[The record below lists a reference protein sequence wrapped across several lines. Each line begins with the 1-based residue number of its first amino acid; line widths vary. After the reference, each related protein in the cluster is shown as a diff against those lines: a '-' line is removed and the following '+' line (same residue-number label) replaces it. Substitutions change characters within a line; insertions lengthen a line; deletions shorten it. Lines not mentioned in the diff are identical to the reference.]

1 MSLRPLKHFG
11 SGAFKEL
18 LTSEEDYLAY
28 RAGVHLGKMSPN
40 DLSALSTNSA
50 ATLIGRYENSY
61 YNNDASTV
69 PLEEAHTRTF
79 EVIHTSDSGAST
91 HTSVFDS
98 LYTPLPSTIFVGDVL
113 DIVVIGNVL
122 HTGTGFNEIEY
133 QVSLSGTAER
143 TQSSFAEPTA
153 TNTTQT
159 EVTWED
165 FDNASLNSL
174 YRATFRIQPTQ
185 EGLFDVI
192 VSAAAT
198 DLNNPVQISNDS
210 IYLGTVRVEPRQRP
224 ADTTDVYELY
234 QNDSNVASIITES
247 SLKRNPFFWDKD
259 LDPAGLREV
268 NDFELDLI
276 CTRLLSSIFE
286 NDYPGTFRLA
296 SVSPGTNWS
305 IFLENVFVDTRSD
318 GSELKYSIWIKQ
330 EAEAIPSTVRPLAPF
345 RLNGVFAGIK
355 ELTDP
360 EMEFTFGERMKSLIM
375 STKIGTYQLRSSEQ
389 GPPTEA
395 GTWLAKG
402 SAVNTVREY
411 EEDQNYLG
419 LALFEI
425 NYTEPYVADY
435 TAEYEG
441 NYSPTYEQTYVG
453 DYVGTYQ
460 GSDILETYT
469 AEYEGV
475 DILLTYSGDY
485 EGSTYTS
492 ESEVVY
498 TSESEIPY
506 TGDFDATYIGD
517 YTAEFSADYT
527 GDFSDIYVGDYTA
540 ETLDIYTSES
550 TADYIKEFT
559 AEYVGD
565 YTGLYIGDY
574 TKEFS
579 ADYIGD
585 YAGPSAYVTYI
596 GDYTLEFTADYTGD
610 FSVDYVGDYVKEFSA
625 TYVGDFSAD
634 YAGVTY
640 TKEFSATYEGNSSA
654 VYTGDF
660 LADYTAE
667 YVKEFSATYTS
678 ESAID
683 YLGDFTATY
692 TGDYTGNFSADY
704 TSESTINYTGDFSD
718 TYIGAYLAEYILDF
732 TATYEGTY
740 QSTSVG
746 NFSADYVSESRDY
759 IDEVNYV
766 GSGVVPGASVY
777 LELLGDTTYY
787 YQFYGT
793 LSGSGTGADWPLAL
807 GSRIAGTS
815 YYRGS
820 SQGGGFYDVW
830 YSSTGTITYTGDVT
844 YTNETPI
851 TYTSESQIIYNGEYI
866 GDYTSES
873 IAATAYVVNYQGD
886 YVGDSQ
892 IVYTGDFSATYT
904 SESSAVYQGEYVS
917 ESGIVYTGDFSA
929 DYTSESTATY
939 VQPYTS
945 ESTIDYTGD
954 FSADYT
960 SESSID
966 YIADYTGDSTTDY
979 TSESSINYQGDY
991 TSESSAVYTSE
1002 SSAVYEGDYAGLPE
1016 ENYLGTYTHLTYVA
1030 PPGWTYVFVFANPG
1044 YDWYVYE
1051 NVGGTNLLRKSG
1063 FRLEN
1068 APLSNKTG
1076 FNFGFVSGSTY
1087 SGFIYAAAP
1096 GGSSGSCTTLS
1107 SGAVEIDIDYI
1118 GDYAGPVFI
1127 NYEGTY
1133 TSESTID
1140 YITDAETNY
1149 EGNYTSESEITYVG
1163 DFSANYEKEGEI
1175 VYQGDYTGDSE
1186 IDYTS
1191 ESEITYQ
1198 GDYVSESNAEY
1209 IGKFSENYTGDFS
1222 ADYISTYIG
1231 DYTSEYT
1238 RTVSISYIGD
1248 YTPNY
1253 DGLTYEGDYTAEYVG
1268 GDIIETYTADYEGAT
1283 YTQDYNNQYAV
1294 YDTDVGPYLDEGQ
1307 RLSTPVKLETYT
1319 LYVRTTAQELI
1330 FAPLGADAMILSDG
1344 LTLIVR

>member
-18 LTSEEDYLAY
+18 LLTEEDYLAY

-61 YNNDASTV
+61 YNNDTSTV
-69 PLEEAHTRTF
+69 PLEEAHVRTF
-79 EVIHTSDSGAST
+79 EVIHSSVPGNST
-91 HTSVFDS
+91 HATTFDS
-98 LYTPLPSTIFVGDVL
+98 VYTSLPSTIFVGDVL
-113 DIVVIGNVL
+113 DIIVVGNVL

-133 QVSLSGTAER
+133 QINLSGSALR
-143 TQSSFAEPTA
+143 TQSSFSEPTA
-153 TNTTQT
+153 TNTTET

-165 FDNASLNSL
+165 FENASLNSL

-185 EGLFDVI
+185 EGLLDII
-192 VSAAAT
+192 VNAAAT
-198 DLNNPVQISNDS
+198 DLNNPVQTSNDS
-210 IYLGTVRVEPRQRP
+210 LYLGTVRVEPQQRP

-234 QNDSNVASIITES
+234 QNDSSVASIITES
-247 SLKRNPFFWDKD
+247 SFKRNPLFWDKD

-268 NDFELDLI
+268 NDIELDLI
-276 CTRLLSSIFE
+276 CTRLLSSIFQ
-286 NDYPGTFRLA
+286 NDYPGTFKLA
-296 SVSPGTNWS
+296 SVSPGSNWAV
-305 IFLENVFVDTRSD
+305 FLEDVFVDTRSD
-318 GSELKYSIWIKQ
+318 GSELGYSIWIKQ

-360 EMEFTFGERMKSLIM
+360 EIEFTFGERMKSLIM
-375 STKIGTYQLRSSEQ
+375 STKIGTYQLRSSEE

-395 GTWLAKG
+395 GIWLAKG

-411 EEDQNYLG
+411 EEDQSYLG

-453 DYVGTYQ
+453 DYIANYQ
-460 GSDILETYT
+460 GTDVLKTYI
-469 AEYEGV
+469 AEFESIEV
-475 DILLTYSGDY
+475 PITYSGEY
-485 EGSTYTS
+485 EAAAYVS
-492 ESEVVY
+492 ESTADY

-506 TGDFDATYIGD
+506 TGDFNATYIGD
-517 YTAEFSADYT
+517 YTTEFSADYT
-527 GDFSDIYVGDYTA
+527 GDFTATFVGDYTGNFQA
-540 ETLDIYTSES
+540 VYTSES

-565 YTGLYIGDY
+565 YTGLYVGDY

-585 YAGPSAYVTYI
+585 YQGPSAFVTYT
-596 GDYTLEFTADYTGD
+596 GEYTLEFTADYTGD
-610 FSVDYVGDYVKEFSA
+610 FSADYVGDYVKEFSA

-634 YAGVTY
+634 YAGAAY

-660 LADYTAE
+660 LADYVAQ

-678 ESAID
+678 ESTVD

-692 TGDYTGNFSADY
+692 TGDYTGDFSADY
-704 TSESTINYTGDFSD
+704 TSESTIDYTGDFSD
-718 TYIGAYLAEYILDF
+718 TYVGGYLTTYTGDF
-732 TATYEGTY
+732 SATYTGANY
-740 QSTSVG
+740 QSTSTG
-746 NFSADYVSESRDY
+746 NFSADY
-759 IDEVNYV
+759 
-766 GSGVVPGASVY
+766 
-777 LELLGDTTYY
+777 TTTSTVTY
-787 YQFYGT
+787 
-793 LSGSGTGADWPLAL
+793 TGAGTQYSIFSPVYYVLEP
-807 GSRIAGTS
+807 AGTS
-815 YYRGS
+815 NREWWWGGS
-820 SQGGGFYDVW
+820 LLATTGFV
-830 YSSTGTITYTGDVT
+830 SSVTVSGVTYTIGSLVDQVTDKTGTTNYYQISGSDGVSYVTQIDVT
-844 YTNETPI
+844 YTGN
-851 TYTSESQIIYNGEYI
+851 SQVIYQGDYI

-873 IAATAYVVNYQGD
+873 TLGYTVSYQGD

-917 ESGIVYTGDFSA
+917 ESGIIYVGDFSA

-939 VQPYTS
+939 NQPYTS

-954 FSADYT
+954 FSANYT
-960 SESSID
+960 SESTID

-979 TSESSINYQGDY
+979 TSESTTTYEGTY
-991 TSESSAVYTSE
+991 TSESNAVYTSE
-1002 SSAVYEGDYAGLPE
+1002 SSAVYEGDYVSLPQQ
-1016 ENYLGTYTHLTYVA
+1016 NYEGTYTHLTYIA
-1030 PPGWTYVFVFANPG
+1030 PPGWTYQFVYTGSG
-1044 YDWYVYE
+1044 YDWFVYE
-1051 NVGGTNLLRKSG
+1051 NVGGTNFIRKSG

-1068 APLSNKTG
+1068 PPLSNKTG

-1087 SGFIYAAAP
+1087 SGFLYAAAP
-1096 GGSSGSCTTLS
+1096 GGASGSCTTS
-1107 SGAVEIDIDYI
+1107 STGVVQRDVDYI

-1140 YITDAETNY
+1140 YITDAEINY
-1149 EGNYTSESEITYVG
+1149 EGNYTSESDAT
-1163 DFSANYEKEGEI
+1163 
-1175 VYQGDYTGDSE
+1175 YTGDFEQSYISE
-1186 IDYTS
+1186 SELVYEGEYVSESDAVYTS

-1198 GDYVSESNAEY
+1198 GDYESESDAVY

-1222 ADYISTYIG
+1222 ADYIPTYIG

-1238 RTVSISYIGD
+1238 RTVVLSYIGD

-1253 DGLTYEGDYTAEYVG
+1253 EGLTYEGDYTAEYTAADV
-1268 GDIIETYTADYEGAT
+1268 IETYTADYEGAT
-1283 YTQDYNNQYAV
+1283 YTQDYSNEYAV

>member
-18 LTSEEDYLAY
+18 LLTEEDYLAY

-40 DLSALSTNSA
+40 DLSALSTNTA

-61 YNNDASTV
+61 YNSDVSTV
-69 PLEEAHTRTF
+69 PTEEAHTRTF
-79 EVIHTSDSGAST
+79 EAIHTSEPGAST
-91 HTSVFDS
+91 NTTVFDS
-98 LYTPLPSTIFVGDVL
+98 VFTSLPSTIFVGDVL
-113 DIVVIGNVL
+113 DIVVVGNVL

-133 QVSLSGTAER
+133 QISLSGSALR

-153 TNTTQT
+153 TNTTET

-165 FDNASLNSL
+165 FENASLNSL

-185 EGLFDVI
+185 EGLLDII
-192 VSAAAT
+192 VNAAAT
-198 DLNNPVQISNDS
+198 DLNNPVQTSNDS
-210 IYLGTVRVEPRQRP
+210 IYLGTVRVEPQQRP
-224 ADTTDVYELY
+224 ADTTDVYNLY
-234 QNDSNVASIITES
+234 QNDSSVASIITES

-276 CTRLLSSIFE
+276 CTRLLSSIFD

-296 SVSPGTNWS
+296 SVSPGDNWAV
-305 IFLENVFVDTRSD
+305 FLEDVFVDTRSD
-318 GSELKYSIWIKQ
+318 GSELRYSIWIKK
-330 EAEAIPSTVRPLAPF
+330 EAESIPSTVRPLAPF

-360 EMEFTFGERMKSLIM
+360 EIEFTFGERIKSLIM
-375 STKIGTYQLRSSEQ
+375 STKIGTYQLRSSEE

-411 EEDQNYLG
+411 EEDENYLG

-469 AEYEGV
+469 AEYEGI

-485 EGSTYTS
+485 DGAAYTS

-527 GDFSDIYVGDYTA
+527 GDFSDTYVGDYTA
-540 ETLDIYTSES
+540 ETLEIYTSES

-585 YAGPSAYVTYI
+585 YQGPSVFVTYT
-596 GDYTLEFTADYTGD
+596 GEYTLEFTADYTGD
-610 FSVDYVGDYVKEFSA
+610 FSADYVGDYVKEFSA

-634 YAGVTY
+634 YTGVTY

-654 VYTGDF
+654 VYTADF
-660 LADYTAE
+660 SADYTAE

-678 ESAID
+678 ESAIN

-692 TGDYTGNFSADY
+692 TGDYTGDFSADYTGDSSITYTGDFSATYTSESSIGYAKEFSATYTSESSIGYVKEFTADYTGLSEVSGATVSIDPEEGDSSVYNYTFGGTLSGSGLGFNGYPVISGQQIGTTGYYRGDQISVGLFKVLASATYTSESSITYTGDFSADYTGDSSITYTGDFSADY
-704 TSESTINYTGDFSD
+704 TSESTID
-718 TYIGAYLAEYILDF
+718 YIKD
-732 TATYEGTY
+732 
-740 QSTSVG
+740 
-746 NFSADYVSESRDY
+746 FSADY
-759 IDEVNYV
+759 
-766 GSGVVPGASVY
+766 G
-777 LELLGDTTYY
+777 
-787 YQFYGT
+787 
-793 LSGSGTGADWPLAL
+793 
-807 GSRIAGTS
+807 
-815 YYRGS
+815 
-820 SQGGGFYDVW
+820 
-830 YSSTGTITYTGDVT
+830 
-844 YTNETPI
+844 
-851 TYTSESQIIYNGEYI
+851 
-866 GDYTSES
+866 
-873 IAATAYVVNYQGD
+873 
-886 YVGDSQ
+886 
-892 IVYTGDFSATYT
+892 

-954 FSADYT
+954 FSANYT

-979 TSESSINYQGDY
+979 TSESSINYQGTY

-1002 SSAVYEGDYAGLPE
+1002 SSAVYEGDYVGLPQQ
-1016 ENYLGTYTHLTYVA
+1016 NYEGTYTHLTYVA
-1030 PPGWTYVFVFANPG
+1030 PPGWTYVFVFINPG
-1044 YDWYVYE
+1044 YQWYVYE
-1051 NVGGTNLLRKSG
+1051 NVGGTNLLRKQG
-1063 FRLEN
+1063 FRQEN
-1068 APLSNKTG
+1068 PPLSNKTG
-1076 FNFGFVSGSTY
+1076 FSFGFVSGTTY

-1107 SGAVEIDIDYI
+1107 SGAVETDIDYI

-1198 GDYVSESNAEY
+1198 GDYVSESDAEY
-1209 IGKFSENYTGDFS
+1209 LGKFSENYTGEFS
-1222 ADYISTYIG
+1222 VDYIATYIG

-1253 DGLTYEGDYTAEYVG
+1253 EGPTYEGDYTAEYVG

-1294 YDTDVGPYLDEGQ
+1294 YDTDVGPYLNEGQ